1 MQTYFR
7 RTGTFIN
14 CKEKQLMFLIFSV
27 PHSCSTVL
35 PHLPPSCANRRQTYP
50 GTVHLRSFACAP
62 SSRVSVSH
70 SSTKPQTSILLIITQ
85 ENTFD
90 SAVWSATSG
99 DTNRASNF
107 LPPVGVEH
115 PPHGCRGASLCL
127 FRIKG
132 HGPVRAQHDPH
143 VRDTQMNMCQRQGNE
158 SRAREAWERAILIR
172 AVIKPCQEKEA
183 MPLLTS
189 THL

>member
-90 SAVWSATSG
+90 SAAWSATSG
-99 DTNRASNF
+99 DTNRASK
-107 LPPVGVEH
+107 LPSACG
-115 PPHGCRGASLCL
+115 RGASSSWVPGRLSL
-127 FRIKG
+127 PF
-132 HGPVRAQHDPH
+132 QD
-143 VRDTQMNMCQRQGNE
+143 QRPWP
-158 SRAREAWERAILIR
+158 RTCA
-172 AVIKPCQEKEA
+172 
-183 MPLLTS
+183 T
-189 THL
+189 